1 MIDKKLSELK
11 NDIPNFN
18 INEYKNGI
26 YEKYENKPKKVF
38 SLKPLY
44 AGLTLCFGLILLLVI
59 LATNK
64 PISQEI
70 GGFYEKDPNISL
82 EQSLLKIIDEIKFVY
97 SKENVEA
104 LELSNLG
111 IISSNQYEEI
121 KKLEQDNSLNR
132 GYELIENISE
142 NYTYRC
148 YLGEKNQKDVT
159 ILVDNNST
167 DKVVVY
173 YSLDYQ
179 LSCNTSDILNSYYKH
194 NEEKKDIIKFSSEM
208 EAEKV
213 RLSFGDEKSDNIVNY
228 VMKENEVE
236 TIYALANNK
245 TVEKLNAYCGE
256 YNQDSFCYI
265 PELKFEGNEDP
276 DKLYCCGYNLITSLK
291 TRIEGISTGKKTI
304 YEVKKNTINSPLLAG
319 YISQETYELVE
330 KVRKNTPL
338 VYGGKYP
345 TSLAVYASLIEKG
358 YIDEKIKWYE
368 MEYDTLIPHVLEG
381 MYYLDVFQYQ
391 EITVIK
397 DIINNDNINYTF
409 EILINPSSHYDSINK
424 AEKVSHEQK
433 ETRTSLIYGEK
444 MALADFTS
452 EKTEEIIKKVTG
464 NKEIEEVIQVEG
476 RKQIKFFGTS
486 ELLHLNFYATYDK
499 VYEGYLEEIN
509 KLVVK
514 KEDIYSEQD
523 DILVQLYLGSDYY
536 FDYDEYVDFICSKKY
551 IKNTYIVTFFGFKGT
566 ILKQEEVTKG
576 SSANPPSPEKIDGY
590 TFIGWDQ
597 DFNNVTNDLEVRPIY
612 ESNKCIVTFI
622 GLKGEILQ
630 VEEIEK
636 GGTPTAPIAPKLP
649 GYRFIGWD
657 HDLENITEDLVIKA
671 IYEEK
676 ELETFTVTFIGFKGE
691 ELKTEKVLEG
701 NAATAP
707 TERLNWY
714 GYTFMGWD
722 QEFDCI
728 TEDLIVTA
736 IFRFEYYV
744 RFETNGGILVSGNES
759 QIVNY
764 VEEIVYPVYEKEGY
778 ILKDYDVQYK
788 EDERRITVNVIWE
801 RNPELYRLELYL
813 DGEQYLEKYYQE
825 NEKIDIELP
834 KSEYGGLIF
843 DKDIPSIMP
852 SEDITIYMTWDIEKI
867 KLTIAFTE
875 DNIDEFEYY
884 KGSVIEEPNTDHFT
898 SFTNPGHEFKGWDT
912 EFPFILLED
921 TTITAIWTPYKQ
933 HLIFN
938 GNGANVLQYGE
949 LDIEYGDYLT
959 LPYVEKEGFELEG
972 WYCYTVRITNGEWKS
987 LYSNYEEL
995 VIEAKWKFA
1004 DEYYEYGRYPQSHV
1018 SDKNLIEELNKL
1030 TVTNSKGYY
1039 EYNGEEYC
1047 KVEAAPVVE
1056 NELYYS
1062 DGSVI
1067 VKGTEWFKVEPIK
1080 WKVAGT
1086 NPYTLTPMYLLD
1098 VMYFDLDNDPY
1109 TKSDLRYYLNNVFLN
1124 KAFSKDEI
1132 DGLIPFSRVIV
1143 ESFVD
1148 GNKVTT
1154 IGTGVKDKILAK
1166 SVNTDDERIELT
1178 DYALAKG
1185 AIVCKTTNN
1194 TTNVSKYY
1202 GSWWVFEQY
1211 QISYNYFKQIYY
1223 DSYKEKF
1230 VHSIPNIRGICVNF
1244 SIIINI

>member
-44 AGLTLCFGLILLLVI
+44 AGLTLCFGLVLLLVI

-121 KKLEQDNSLNR
+121 KKLEQDNSLNK

-194 NEEKKDIIKFSSEM
+194 NEEKKDIIKFSSEI

-213 RLSFGDEKSDNIVNY
+213 KLSFGDEKSDNIVNY

-276 DKLYCCGYNLITSLK
+276 DKLYCCGYNSITSLK

-304 YEVKKNTINSPLLAG
+304 YEVKKSTINSPLLAG

-397 DIINNDNINYTF
+397 DIINNDNINHTF

-452 EKTEEIIKKVTG
+452 ENTEEIIKKVTG

-536 FDYDEYVDFICSKKY
+536 FDYDEYVDFICSNIE
-551 IKNTYIVTFFGFKGT
+551 IKNTHKVIFIGLNGIILDIVEVEEGKSATAPSNTNVDGYVFKG
-566 ILKQEEVTKG
+566 
-576 SSANPPSPEKIDGY
+576 
-590 TFIGWDQ
+590 WDKEF
-597 DFNNVTNDLEVRPIY
+597 DNITGDLEVKALYEKEKVEEFKVFFYKNDGELIDVVTVEKGSAAVAPEPPKIHSYTFKGWDKDISNITSDLEVYAIYLLNYTITFDGDGGSLVSGEEKQVINHADELLYPIY
-612 ESNKCIVTFI
+612 EKKGFL
-622 GLKGEILQ
+622 LKGFTNDYQDEYDIY
-630 VEEIEK
+630 I
-636 GGTPTAPIAPKLP
+636 
-649 GYRFIGWD
+649 RM
-657 HDLENITEDLVIKA
+657 KA
-671 IYEEK
+671 
-676 ELETFTVTFIGFKGE
+676 
-691 ELKTEKVLEG
+691 
-701 NAATAP
+701 
-707 TERLNWY
+707 
-714 GYTFMGWD
+714 
-722 QEFDCI
+722 
-728 TEDLIVTA
+728 
-736 IFRFEYYV
+736 
-744 RFETNGGILVSGNES
+744 
-759 QIVNY
+759 
-764 VEEIVYPVYEKEGY
+764 
-778 ILKDYDVQYK
+778 
-788 EDERRITVNVIWE
+788 IWE
-801 RNPELYRLELYL
+801 RDPEYYKLLLIL
-813 DGEQYLEKYYQE
+813 DDEQYIEEYY
-825 NEKIDIELP
+825 KKDELIKVNLP
-834 KSEYGGLIF
+834 TNEYGKLRL
-843 DKDIPSIMP
+843 DKEIPTNMP
-852 SEDITIYMTWDIEKI
+852 EEDVTINMSWDIEKI

-921 TTITAIWTPYKQ
+921 TTITAIWRPYKQ

-938 GNGANVLQYGE
+938 GNGANVLQYDE

-972 WYCYTVRITNGEWKS
+972 WYYNTERIKDGEWRRM
-987 LYSNYEEL
+987 YDREMI
-995 VIEAKWKFA
+995 IEAKWKFVG
-1004 DEYYEYGRYPQSHV
+1004 EYYEFGKYPQTHV
-1018 SDKNLIEELNKL
+1018 SDKTLIEELNKL
-1030 TVTNSKGYY
+1030 STTNAYGYY

-1047 KVEAAPVVE
+1047 KIEAKPVVE
-1056 NELYYS
+1056 NKLYYS
-1062 DGSVI
+1062 DGSI
-1067 VKGTEWFKVEPIK
+1067 VVNGTEWFKVEPIK
-1080 WKVAGT
+1080 WKVSGT
-1086 NPYTLTPMYLLD
+1086 NTYTLVPMYLLD
-1098 VMYFDLDNDPY
+1098 VMYFDLDGDSY
-1109 TKSDLRYYLNNVFLN
+1109 VYSDIRHFLN
-1124 KAFSKDEI
+1124 DTFVRKAFTQKEYDS
-1132 DGLIPFSRVIV
+1132 LITIQDVIV
-1143 ESFVD
+1143 EKRVE
-1148 GNKVTT
+1148 GTTVTT
-1154 IGTGVKDKILAK
+1154 LSIGFEDQVHLLSAYNEASAT
-1166 SVNTDDERIELT
+1166 ELT
-1178 DYALAKG
+1178 DYAIARG
-1185 AIVCKTTNN
+1185 AFLTEVKKADKT
-1194 TTNVSKYY
+1194 VKYY
-1202 GSWWVFEQY
+1202 GYYWIMEQY
-1211 QISYNYFKQIYY
+1211 KINNLKYLQAYYKSY
-1223 DSYKEKF
+1223 SKEI
-1230 VHSIPNIRGICVNF
+1230 VASESNARGICVNF
-1244 SIIINI
+1244 TIKLKL